1 MLTNHLSAPSS
12 RVYAKPPL
20 SRSHELC
27 MHPLNSLGPRIV
39 VLGPSN
45 SGKSTL
51 AVAIADKTGRPAVH
65 LDQLRHIPNTNWQE
79 RSDDA
84 FAKLHDSAIIEDNW
98 IMEGNYSALLPQ
110 RLDRATG
117 CILLSSNVWFRYFR
131 YLKRTLRNT
140 QTRAGHL
147 EGGQDTLSWQMTYWI
162 IKTRNKAERYARII
176 RETGKPFVAC
186 RTAKELDA
194 LYQDWGL
201 TRR

>member
-1 MLTNHLSAPSS
+1 MPAIH
-12 RVYAKPPL
+12 
-20 SRSHELC
+20 
-27 MHPLNSLGPRIV
+27 SLGRRIV

-51 AVAIADKTGRPAVH
+51 AVAIADKTGLPAVH
-65 LDQLRHIPNTNWQE
+65 LDQLRFLPNTNWQE

-84 FAKLHDSAIIEDNW
+84 FAKLHDSGIVEDSW

-117 CILLSSNVWFRYFR
+117 FILLSSNLWFRYYR
-131 YLKRTLRNT
+131 YLKRTLWNA

-147 EGGQDTLSWQMTYWI
+147 EGGQDTLSWEMTHWI
-162 IKTRNKAERYARII
+162 FKTRNEAERYAGII
-176 RETGKPFVAC
+176 RATGKPFVVC
-186 RTAKELDA
+186 QTAKELDA